1 MTEINTIKSRVERTL
16 SLVPS
21 GKVVSYGQLAD
32 FCGLPGR
39 ARIMGKCLRL
49 LDGHHN
55 WHRVLRADGKIAFPL
70 GSDLAQVQ
78 SARLL
83 EEGVLVTNGRVSMKD
98 YGWQPD
104 LYTVLS
110 KLEY

>member
-1 MTEINTIKSRVERTL
+1 
-16 SLVPS
+16 
-21 GKVVSYGQLAD
+21 
-32 FCGLPGR
+32 
-39 ARIMGKCLRL
+39 
-49 LDGHHN
+49 
-55 WHRVLRADGKIAFPL
+55 LRADGKIAFPL

-78 SARLL
+78 GARLL
-83 EEGVLVTNGRVSMKD
+83 EEGVLVTNGRVSIKD